1 MESWNTLVKF
11 SMRKLIVFFSIIS
24 FSFIAYCQE
33 SNPDKGNV
41 SLSYSASIGENFLA
55 NRMGVGYRQWLN
67 DKVGLRLGVS
77 STDFAFKCPFETL
90 EDKAPYSAKGK
101 QISLNAAL
109 DYKASDKLLL
119 SFSAYFSTM
128 NAFSM
133 NGNVGNMDMYYT
145 RAFNASMRYMFNEK
159 SFIDISLTLVDSNNP
174 FLYCNPY
181 LPYYSRYNSLGFN
194 EFTSFL
200 LP

>member
-1 MESWNTLVKF
+1 MKKASL
-11 SMRKLIVFFSIIS
+11 LILFFSFC
-24 FSFIAYCQE
+24 FSAFCQE
-33 SNPDKGNV
+33 LTPDKADFN
-41 SLSYSASIGENFLA
+41 LSYSASIGENFLA
-55 NRMGVGYRQWLN
+55 NRMGAGYGQWLN
-67 DKVGLRLGVS
+67 DKVGVRFGIA
-77 STDFAFKCPFETL
+77 STDFAFKCPFEKV

-128 NAFSM
+128 NAFFI

-194 EFTSFL
+194 EFTSFW